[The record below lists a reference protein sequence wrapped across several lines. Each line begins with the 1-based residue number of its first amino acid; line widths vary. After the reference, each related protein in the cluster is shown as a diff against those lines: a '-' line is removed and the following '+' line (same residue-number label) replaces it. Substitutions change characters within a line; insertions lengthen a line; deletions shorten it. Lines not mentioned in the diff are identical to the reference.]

1 MTSDAMRCHRHPAQP
16 TGLRCDECGRPFC
29 RECLVNRFLTSR
41 SSIWLCRGCA
51 SGWSGGSFGGS
62 GSPGGSVR
70 ALVARYWWALAAV
83 ALVALLSAGQP
94 GRLFGA

>member
-1 MTSDAMRCHRHPAQP
+1 MDRDSMRCHRHPAQP

-29 RECLVNRFLTSR
+29 RECLVTRFITSR

-51 SGWSGGSFGGS
+51 AGWRGGSFGGS
-62 GSPGGSVR
+62 GSPGGSVT

-83 ALVALLSAGQP
+83 ALIALLSAGHP

>member
-1 MTSDAMRCHRHPAQP
+1 MNGDAMRCHRHPAQA
-16 TGLRCDECGRPFC
+16 TGLRCDECGRPYC
-29 RECLVNRFLTSR
+29 RECLVSRFITSR

-51 SGWSGGSFGGS
+51 SGWSGGTFDGSRSRGGS
-62 GSPGGSVR
+62 LP

-83 ALVALLSAGQP
+83 GLVALLSAGSP